1 MKRSKASTLVT
12 IVFLLAVAVYIFYQV
27 TANLTRQIRT
37 VDALE
42 VTVEDKISAR
52 GYFIR
57 QQKILSGSSAGT
69 AEYLVQDGDKVSRGQ
84 KLAVF
89 FQGEDARQAY
99 DHQRRGQR
107 QDGPVDL

>member
-1 MKRSKASTLVT
+1 MKRSKASTLLT
-12 IVFLLAVAVYIFYQV
+12 IVFFAAVAVYIFYQV

-57 QQKILSGSSAGT
+57 QQKVLAGNGSGT
-69 AEYLVQDGDKVSRGQ
+69 AEYLVQDGET
-84 KLAVF
+84 L
-89 FQGEDARQAY
+89 
-99 DHQRRGQR
+99 
-107 QDGPVDL
+107 GPDFLK

>member
-1 MKRSKASTLVT
+1 MKRSKASTLLT
-12 IVFLLAVAVYIFYQV
+12 IVFFAAVAVYIFYQV

-57 QQKILSGSSAGT
+57 QQKVVSGTGAGT
-69 AEYLVQDGDKVSRGQ
+69 AEYLVQDGAKVSRGQ

-89 FQGEDARQAY
+89 FQGDGARQA
-99 DHQRRGQR
+99 
-107 QDGPVDL
+107 

>member
-1 MKRSKASTLVT
+1 MKRSKASTLLT
-12 IVFLLAVAVYIFYQV
+12 IVFFAAVAVYIFYQV

-57 QQKILSGSSAGT
+57 QQKVVSGTGAGSSIVLKQYSVLYVCRKEVG
-69 AEYLVQDGDKVSRGQ
+69 KR
-84 KLAVF
+84 K
-89 FQGEDARQAY
+89 
-99 DHQRRGQR
+99 QRKNYHCYHIG
-107 QDGPVDL
+107 